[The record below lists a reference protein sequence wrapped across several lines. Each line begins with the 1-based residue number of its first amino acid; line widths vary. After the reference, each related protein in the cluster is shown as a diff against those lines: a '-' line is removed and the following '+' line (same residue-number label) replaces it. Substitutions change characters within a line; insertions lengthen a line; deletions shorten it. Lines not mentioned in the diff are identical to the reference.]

1 MEDTIKHFSDE
12 IQNESIIKIIINS
25 KVWDIIRENSNI
37 RYENKPT
44 DYDFIISRITK
55 QEQDYFIN
63 VFLKEII
70 NCSEERYNNIIER
83 SKAFNDI
90 DFCIREQTC
99 YKSKYYELMQMY
111 SLEEILEY
119 YSYLRSQK
127 DKYNKL
133 IDDYWSGMK
142 SLTDESSK
150 QQRRNLERKG

>member
-1 MEDTIKHFSDE
+1 
-12 IQNESIIKIIINS
+12 
-25 KVWDIIRENSNI
+25 
-37 RYENKPT
+37 
-44 DYDFIISRITK
+44 
-55 QEQDYFIN
+55 
-63 VFLKEII
+63 
-70 NCSEERYNNIIER
+70 
-83 SKAFNDI
+83 
-90 DFCIREQTC
+90 
-99 YKSKYYELMQMY
+99 MQMY